1 MIKSY
6 LQAFFIGLPTLCHR
20 PPLLRFCCCTLSEP
34 LAPAW
39 NLTTPYVAAQL
50 GSGGGTVTNQVII
63 KRQACGRKK
72 AHSSK
77 EWMGRMWAN

>member
-6 LQAFFIGLPTLCHR
+6 LQAFFIGLPTFCHR
-20 PPLLRFCCCTLSEP
+20 PPLLGLCHCMLSEP

-50 GSGGGTVTNQVII
+50 GSGDGTVANQDDNENTGVW
-63 KRQACGRKK
+63 KK
-72 AHSSK
+72 ESAF
-77 EWMGRMWAN
+77 R